1 MYAPEPHGDCIVS
14 TKQPITLKKVVVR
27 AKRVSNCYLPPQ
39 KSVLCACVRLILVL
53 VWKSFVRVFACVRLI
68 LVLVG
73 GRQTATVL
81 LSYVRIMYHIRMY
94 LVSAGYPDT
103 YMIPGTRHVC
113 TWYQPA
119 TQIRMYLASAGRRTF
134 RPLTRTSDDSYMYQL
149 SLVVATAAVS
159 FIHAYIHTS
168 FKKGAGR

>member
-27 AKRVSNCYLPPQ
+27 AKRVSNCYIPPK

-103 YMIPGTRHVC
+103 Y
-113 TWYQPA
+113 
-119 TQIRMYLASAGRRTF
+119 
-134 RPLTRTSDDSYMYQL
+134 
-149 SLVVATAAVS
+149 VS
-159 FIHAYIHTS
+159 GISWQTNVPPVDAHL
-168 FKKGAGR
+168 